1 MLVTG
6 TETAFERVRFIARLG
21 IANNPL

>member
-21 IANNPL
+21 IADNPL